1 MKNEKNTTTGAG
13 AVSALPALTP
23 AAFEL
28 KLYAENTGRIYPQKL
43 AIYKNL
49 NKHNR
54 RGNFDLERAA
64 AAFMP
69 WLVIAAK
76 MYIKELCAPGVK
88 YYTIFPRADRYAA
101 AVALAAEYQAE
112 YIAGNMAWLDAE

>member
-1 MKNEKNTTTGAG
+1 MKKEIIFTD
-13 AVSALPALTP
+13 

-54 RGNFDLERAA
+54 HGNFDLLRATD
-64 AAFMP
+64 AFMP
-69 WLVIAAK
+69 WLVIAA
-76 MYIKELCAPGVK
+76 
-88 YYTIFPRADRYAA
+88 
-101 AVALAAEYQAE
+101 AVALANEYQAE
-112 YIAGNMAWLDAE
+112 YTAGNMARLDAE

>member
-1 MKNEKNTTTGAG
+1 MKKEKNL
-13 AVSALPALTP
+13 SA
-23 AAFEL
+23 AAEL
-28 KLYAENTGRIYPQKL
+28 KLYAENTGRIYSQKL

-49 NKHNR
+49 NKHNK

-69 WLVIAAK
+69 WLATAARLYCRDFGG
-76 MYIKELCAPGVK
+76 MNDK

-101 AVALAAEYQAE
+101 AVALAAEYKAE
-112 YIAGNMAWLDAE
+112 YDNGELAWLDAE